1 MDKTIMGRKTQIK
14 RNLAITGFMSIAIC
28 AVLLPTALAS
38 KTTTAAETAAA
49 NLTLPVSSRI
59 DKPQNINTPLN
70 AEKLNKRLLDIALT
84 YPINAE
90 HYHHLVRQMSLLN
103 KNASQREASVDT
115 LQKMLSIAKKNN
127 KAKLIPLLQNDL
139 GKAKV
144 DIGDFENARLD
155 FNAALFNLAKDAN
168 SDLRLRISLNA
179 INTAISSQYT
189 KGLKQ
194 QFSAVTQAINAL
206 PENKQ
211 RAEFTS
217 SLATFMHNAQKQL
230 GLNEDFRLQAF
241 QLFNDVI
248 KQSKKLNDPRL
259 LSYALGSIGKLYED
273 EKRFAEALSYT
284 RRAVFQ
290 AQEINASELEYRW
303 GWQLGRLL
311 HVQQRNDEA
320 LIAYQLTLRA
330 LKKVRHQLM
339 ISHYDSFKQSI
350 VPIYNQYFSLFVNV
364 IERTNDEVQKQELLT
379 QLLNSIEQFAI
390 SEIENYFQSA
400 CFEED
405 DIRDTNTIDDNA
417 TIAVYPLIL
426 AERIVLLV
434 KHQDKL
440 ALFTKAAKREQIIKT
455 VNAYRESIS
464 NYKFNAEFRELSI
477 RLYDQLIRPMETEIS
492 KANTLI
498 FIPLGILR
506 TLPMA
511 ALFDG
516 EQYLIEKYAVVT
528 TPSLQLTNTQAY
540 PIKKRKVLV
549 NGLSHAVQG
558 YDALPSVNKEIENI
572 ASMYDAVVLKNEN
585 FTVDRISEEITEGR
599 YDVVHIATHGE
610 FNSDFRKSYLLGH
623 NRKLTI
629 NNLEKIMLTRRY
641 QNSPL
646 DLLVLSACQTATGDE
661 RAALGLAG
669 VAVKAGVRSAVATLW
684 FISDAA
690 TAQLIAE
697 FYHQLKQPG
706 VTKAQALQQ
715 AQLKLI
721 KTKRYK
727 HPNFWAPFIL
737 IGNWL

>member
-1 MDKTIMGRKTQIK
+1 MGNKTQIK

-38 KTTTAAETAAA
+38 KTATVPETTAE
-49 NLTLPVSSRI
+49 NLTLPVNTPVSSRV
-59 DKPQNINTPLN
+59 DKPQNMNTPLN
-70 AEKLNKRLLDIALT
+70 AEALNKRLLNIALN
-84 YPINAE
+84 YPIDAK

-115 LQKMLSIAKKNN
+115 LQRMLSIAKKNN
-127 KAKLIPLLQNDL
+127 KTGLIPLLQNDL

-144 DIGDFENARLD
+144 DIGDFENARLQ
-155 FNAALFNLAKDAN
+155 FNAALFNLSKDAD
-168 SDLRLRISLNA
+168 SGLRLRISLNA

-194 QFSAVTQAINAL
+194 QFSAVAQAINAL
-206 PENKQ
+206 PESQQ

-230 GLNEDFRLQAF
+230 GLNEEFRLQAF
-241 QLFNDVI
+241 QLFSDVI
-248 KQSKKLNDPRL
+248 KQSKALNDQRL

-290 AQEINASELEYRW
+290 AQEMNASELEYRW
-303 GWQLGRLL
+303 GWQLGRILYA
-311 HVQQRNDEA
+311 QQRNDEA
-320 LIAYQLTLRA
+320 LVAYRLTLRA

-339 ISHYDSFKQSI
+339 VSHYDSFKQSI
-350 VPIYNQYFSLFVNV
+350 VPIYNQYFSLFVDV
-364 IERTNDEVQKQELLT
+364 IERTHDEVQKQELLA

-417 TIAVYPLIL
+417 TIAIYPLIL
-426 AERIVLLV
+426 AERVVLLV
-434 KHQDKL
+434 KHQNKL
-440 ALFTKAAKREQIIKT
+440 ALFTKTAKREQMIKA

-464 NYKFNAEFRELSI
+464 NYKFNSEFRELSI

-492 KANTLI
+492 QANTLV
-498 FIPLGILR
+498 FVPLGILR

-540 PIKKRKVLV
+540 PINKRQVLV

-558 YDALPSVNKEIENI
+558 YDALPSVDKEIENI
-572 ASMYDAVVLKNEN
+572 ASMYDAVILKNET
-585 FTVDRISEEITEGR
+585 FTIDRISEEITEGR

-690 TAQLIAE
+690 TAQLIE
-697 FYHQLKQPG
+697 KFYQQLKLPS
-706 VTKAQALQQ
+706 VSKAQALQQ

-721 KTKRYK
+721 KSKRYK
-727 HPNFWAPFIL
+727 HPNYWAPFIL